1 MTRRVAAA
9 ALTGLVA
16 AVLFVSPTRAEIA
29 VPKGLLGQKATLPG
43 LALGG
48 PVTLT
53 ADTLSYDDNTGI
65 VLAEGNVEVG
75 FGNRAVRA
83 DRIRYDASTGEAEFM
98 GRVHYK
104 DEGDEFSFD
113 RMVINIRTELGV
125 LYNGSIRLST
135 NNYQLTSERFEKTG
149 PKSFALRKGTLT
161 TCPCDPE
168 PDWKLK
174 VGRSRVTID
183 GYAVAKDVTFNIRG
197 VPVIWLPWAAFPVKL
212 TRQSGFLLPSF
223 AQSGSRGYELTLP
236 YYWAISRWSD
246 ATITLDTMSARGYR
260 PEVEYRFVLND
271 ASEGAARASYYEDRQ
286 TRTARYRLYG
296 ENVFRYGATW
306 TANAKWDVVSDDRY
320 YVDLVDPDILRTSRA
335 VPSRAFVADH
345 GNHSSQALAVVW
357 AQDHQGVPTDNVVQ
371 RLPEYSATLLPQQL
385 GRTGIAAG
393 ADASATYF
401 YRHGDNRELR
411 GRGLASLSR
420 PFILYP
426 SVSLT
431 PYAALDLLGS
441 HLTSDRTA
449 ATPVDADRVLPV
461 AGADLVAVL
470 HRSFASTGGSRYVH
484 TVQPSAGFRW
494 IPDVDQDDIPLTDQ
508 WSRIRP
514 QRQFAFALA
523 QRLTRIGKGA
533 GPSEVAVLEL
543 EWAYDL
549 QKETSTRTPYVDPVQ
564 PFARTLREQIDLGI
578 GQPSRGGER
587 ASDLYAR
594 FRVGPA
600 PRWKLGGEALFDPG
614 VADLTMMSVSGEWT
628 RDKEDRV
635 ALSYGVTRNLAED
648 VTGILAFRP
657 FRPLGLRAEA
667 SYSLKN
673 SELSD
678 GTLTITTYPRSDCW
692 SIGLVYHKKT
702 RPDETS
708 VKLTFALKGLG
719 EFGK

>member
-16 AVLFVSPTRAEIA
+16 AVLFISTARAEIA

-53 ADTLSYDDNTGI
+53 ADTLSYDENAGI
-65 VLAEGNVEVG
+65 VQAEGNVEVG

-83 DRIRYDASTGEAEFM
+83 DRIRYNASTGEAEFM
-98 GRVHYK
+98 GHVHYK

-135 NNYQLTSERFEKTG
+135 NNYQVTSERFEKTG

-183 GYAVAKDVTFNIRG
+183 GYAVARDITFNVRG
-197 VPVIWLPWAAFPVKL
+197 IPVLWLPWAAFPAKL
-212 TRQSGFLLPSF
+212 TRQSGLLLPSF
-223 AQSGSRGYELTLP
+223 GHSASRGYEVTLP
-236 YYWAISRWSD
+236 FYWAISRWSD
-246 ATITLDTMSARGYR
+246 ATFTLDSMSARGYR
-260 PEVEYRFVLND
+260 PEVEYRFVLNS

-286 TRTARYRLYG
+286 TPNSRYRLYG
-296 ENVFRYGATW
+296 ENILRYGENW

-320 YVDLVDPDILRTSRA
+320 YVDLVDADILRTSRA

-345 GNHSSQALAVVW
+345 GTHGSQALAVVW
-357 AQDHQGVPTDNVVQ
+357 VQDHQGVPTDNTVQ
-371 RLPEYSATLLPQQL
+371 RLPEYSATLLPRQL

-393 ADASATYF
+393 ADAYATYF
-401 YRHGDNRELR
+401 YRRGDNRELR
-411 GRGLASLSR
+411 GRGFASLSR
-420 PFILYP
+420 PFVLYP

-441 HLTSDRTA
+441 HITSDGTA

-461 AGADLVAVL
+461 AGVDLSAVW
-470 HRSFASTGGSRYVH
+470 HRTFASTSPSRYVH

-494 IPDVDQDDIPLTDQ
+494 IPRVDQSDIPLTDQ

-523 QRLTRIGKGA
+523 QRLTRIAEGT

-549 QKETSTRTPYVDPVQ
+549 RGDRSTRSIYVDPVQ
-564 PFARTLREQIDLGI
+564 PFMRTLREQIDLGI
-578 GQPSRGGER
+578 GQPSRSGER
-587 ASDLYAR
+587 ASDIYAR
-594 FRVGPA
+594 FRLAPA
-600 PRWKLGGEALFDPG
+600 PRWKLGGEALFDPVIVNVTTASLG
-614 VADLTMMSVSGEWT
+614 GEWT
-628 RDKEDRV
+628 KNKENRV
-635 ALSYGVTRNLAED
+635 ALSYGVTKNLAED
-648 VTGILAFRP
+648 VIGILAFRP
-657 FRPLGLRAEA
+657 FRFLGLRTEA

-673 SELSD
+673 RELSD
-678 GTLTITTYPRSDCW
+678 GTLTVTTYPRSDCW
-692 SIGLVYHKKT
+692 SIGFVYHRKT